1 MSKRKYIITVIHIYP
16 VSLVFGGLHM
26 KNLQIAIWLFLV
38 YSTLGWLLETLW
50 WAVRKRTFANRGFLN
65 GPVCSIYGIAAL
77 LMSVFLRDL
86 QDHPFFLLLGCGI
99 TGAAV
104 ELIGGRV
111 LEHLGAGRW
120 WDYSGKRFQLGGYVS
135 LGSTILWGLL
145 GAVCMT
151 WCNPLLIW
159 MLQILPPVVRH
170 LMLGTLAAV
179 YSIDLIGSVLAVCQI
194 RKYPR
199 IKAANDRLESLS
211 QRIGNKI
218 LLRVERRIQ
227 NAHPQFSHRRS
238 KRIRSGFAQGCGY
251 QKLFMLLLIGAF
263 LGDLVETVF
272 VRLTAGVWMS
282 RSSLVWGQF
291 SLVWGI
297 ALSGATAILY
307 RYRDRSDGFL
317 FVFGFFAGGV
327 FEYFCSVFTELAFGT
342 VFWDYSGFQFNLG
355 GRINLLYCF
364 FWGIA
369 GVIWLKKLYPVFSRW
384 IEKIPQKFGNAM
396 VWVLTVFMIVN
407 MAVTCGA
414 MTRYNQRNSGVPAQN
429 AVAAWIDSAF
439 PDEWMEHR
447 YQNMRFVQ

>member
-1 MSKRKYIITVIHIYP
+1 M
-16 VSLVFGGLHM
+16 VFGGLHM

-65 GPVCSIYGIAAL
+65 GPVCSIYGIAAF

-170 LMLGTLAAV
+170 LMLGTLVAL

>member
-1 MSKRKYIITVIHIYP
+1 
-16 VSLVFGGLHM
+16 M
-26 KNLQIAIWLFLV
+26 KNLQIALWLFLV
-38 YSTLGWLLETLW
+38 YSVLGWLLETLW
-50 WAVRKRTFANRGFLN
+50 WAVRKRSFANRGFLN

-86 QDHPFFLLLGCGI
+86 HSDPVFLFLGCAI

-104 ELIGGRV
+104 ELVGGRV

-135 LGSTILWGLL
+135 LGSAILWGIL
-145 GAVCMT
+145 GAVCVS
-151 WCNPLLIW
+151 WCNSVLVW
-159 MLQILPPVVRH
+159 ILNVLPTVVRH
-170 LMLGTLAAV
+170 VMLGASAAI
-179 YSIDLIGSVLAVCQI
+179 YAIDLAGSILAVCQI

-199 IKAANDRLESLS
+199 IEAANDRLESLS
-211 QRIGNKI
+211 RKIGDRI
-218 LLRVERRIQ
+218 LHRVQRRIQ
-227 NAHPQFSHRRS
+227 KAHPQFLHHRN
-238 KRIRSGFAQGCGY
+238 KRVRTGFAQGCGY
-251 QKLFMLLLIGAF
+251 QKLFLLLMIGAF

-297 ALSGATAILY
+297 ALAGGTAILY
-307 RYRDRSDGFL
+307 RYRDKSDSFLFWFGFL
-317 FVFGFFAGGV
+317 AGGA

-342 VFWDYSGFQFNLG
+342 VFWDYSGFRFNLG

-369 GVIWLKKLYPVFSRW
+369 GVVWLKKVYPVMAKW
-384 IEKIPQKFGNAM
+384 IEKIPQKLGNIM
-396 VWVLTVFMIVN
+396 VWTLTVFMVVN

-414 MTRYNQRNSGVPAQN
+414 MARYTQRSLGIPADN
-429 AVAAWIDSAF
+429 PVAAWLDVTF
-439 PDEWMEHR
+439 PDSWMEQR
-447 YQNMRFVQ
+447 YQNLKFVQ